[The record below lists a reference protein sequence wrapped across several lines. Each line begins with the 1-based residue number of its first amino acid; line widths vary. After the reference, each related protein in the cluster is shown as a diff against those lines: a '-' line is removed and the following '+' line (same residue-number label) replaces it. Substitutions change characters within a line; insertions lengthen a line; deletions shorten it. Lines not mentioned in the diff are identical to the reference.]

1 MIAIG
6 GPTASGK
13 TALSLALAKRF
24 GGEVISADS
33 MQIYRGLDIGT
44 AKASAAEQAEVPH
57 HLLDIKDPEEPF
69 SVAEYVKLADACIR
83 SLTGQQ
89 RLPLVVGGTGL
100 YISSLLDGI
109 AFAEQKNDPALRR
122 ALQTRA
128 EAEGGM
134 ALYQELA
141 AIDPEAAAKIHP
153 NNQGRVI
160 RALELYR
167 LTGKT
172 MTQQKAES
180 RPAQAPYEALVFCL
194 GAGERSALYER
205 IDRRVDSML
214 QNGVLP
220 EAELV
225 WKNREKYKTAAQAIG
240 YKEFFAYFDGTASL
254 EECAE
259 KLKQASRNYAKRQL
273 TWFRR
278 MPGVHWLDMT
288 RPGEEQRA
296 IDLVQDFLEQE

>member
-83 SLTGQQ
+83 SLTGQH

-122 ALQTRA
+122 ALQSRA
-128 EAEGGM
+128 EAEGIM

-194 GAGERSALYER
+194 GAGERSTLYER

-214 QNGVLP
+214 QNGILP

-240 YKEFFAYFDGTASL
+240 YKEFFAYFEGTASL

-296 IDLVQDFLEQE
+296 IDLVQDFLA

>member
-57 HLLDIKDPEEPF
+57 HLLNIKDPEEPF

-109 AFAEQKNDPALRR
+109 VFAEQKNDPALRR
-122 ALQTRA
+122 ALQSRA
-128 EAEGGM
+128 EAEGSM

-214 QNGVLP
+214 QNGILP

-240 YKEFFAYFDGTASL
+240 YKEFFAYFEGTASL
-254 EECAE
+254 EECVE

-296 IDLVQDFLEQE
+296 IDLVQDFLAQE

>member
-83 SLTGQQ
+83 SLTGQH

-122 ALQTRA
+122 ALQSRA
-128 EAEGGM
+128 EAEGIM

-214 QNGVLP
+214 QNGILP

-240 YKEFFAYFDGTASL
+240 YKEFFAYFEGTASL

-259 KLKQASRNYAKRQL
+259 KLKQSSRNYAKRQL

-296 IDLVQDFLEQE
+296 MELVQNFLEQE

>member
-83 SLTGQQ
+83 SLTGQH

-122 ALQTRA
+122 ALQSRA
-128 EAEGGM
+128 EAEGIM

-194 GAGERSALYER
+194 GAGERSTLYER

-214 QNGVLP
+214 QNGILP

-240 YKEFFAYFDGTASL
+240 YKEFFAYFEGTASL

-296 IDLVQDFLEQE
+296 IDLVQDFLAQE

>member
-109 AFAEQKNDPALRR
+109 VFAEQKNDPALRR
-122 ALQTRA
+122 ALQSRA
-128 EAEGGM
+128 EAEGSM

-214 QNGVLP
+214 QNGILP

-240 YKEFFAYFDGTASL
+240 YKEFFAYFEGTASL

-296 IDLVQDFLEQE
+296 IDLVQDFLAQE

>member
-33 MQIYRGLDIGT
+33 MQIYRRLDIGT

-83 SLTGQQ
+83 SLTGQHK
-89 RLPLVVGGTGL
+89 LPLVVGGTGL

-109 AFAEQKNDPALRR
+109 AFAEQKNDPALRL
-122 ALQTRA
+122 ALQNRA
-128 EAEGGM
+128 EAEGSM

-153 NNQGRVI
+153 NNLGRVI

-180 RPAQAPYEALVFCL
+180 RPAQAPYEALIFCL

-214 QNGVLP
+214 QNGILP

-240 YKEFFAYFDGTASL
+240 YKEFFAYFEGTAGL

-278 MPGVHWLDMT
+278 MSGVHWLDMT

-296 IDLVQDFLEQE
+296 IDLVQDFLAQE

>member
-83 SLTGQQ
+83 SLTGRQ

-122 ALQTRA
+122 ALQSRA
-128 EAEGGM
+128 EAEGSM

-214 QNGVLP
+214 QNGILP

-240 YKEFFAYFDGTASL
+240 YKEFFAYFEGTASL

-296 IDLVQDFLEQE
+296 IDLVQDFLAQE

>member
-122 ALQTRA
+122 ALQSRA
-128 EAEGGM
+128 EAEGIM

-214 QNGVLP
+214 QNGILP

-225 WKNREKYKTAAQAIG
+225 WKNCEKYKTAAQAIG
-240 YKEFFAYFDGTASL
+240 YKEFFAYFEGTASL

-278 MPGVHWLDMT
+278 MPDVHWLDMT

-296 IDLVQDFLEQE
+296 MELVQNFLEQE

>member
-33 MQIYRGLDIGT
+33 MQIYRRLDIGT

-83 SLTGQQ
+83 SLTGQH

-122 ALQTRA
+122 ALQSRA
-128 EAEGGM
+128 EAEGSM

-160 RALELYR
+160 RALELYQ

-214 QNGVLP
+214 QNGILP
-220 EAELV
+220 EAEMV

-240 YKEFFAYFDGTASL
+240 YKEFFAYFEGTASL

-296 IDLVQDFLEQE
+296 MELVQNFLAQE

>member
-109 AFAEQKNDPALRR
+109 VFAEQKNDPALRR
-122 ALQTRA
+122 ALQSRA
-128 EAEGGM
+128 EAEGSM

-214 QNGVLP
+214 QNGILP

-240 YKEFFAYFDGTASL
+240 YKEFFAYFEGTASL
-254 EECAE
+254 EECVE

-296 IDLVQDFLEQE
+296 IDLVQDFLAQE

>member
-69 SVAEYVKLADACIR
+69 SVAEYVKLADTCIC

-109 AFAEQKNDPALRR
+109 VFAEQKNDPALRR
-122 ALQTRA
+122 ALQSRA
-128 EAEGGM
+128 EAEGSM

-214 QNGVLP
+214 QNGILP

-240 YKEFFAYFDGTASL
+240 YKEFFAYFEGTANL

-296 IDLVQDFLEQE
+296 IDLVQDFLAQE

>member
-122 ALQTRA
+122 VLQSRA
-128 EAEGGM
+128 EAEGSM

-214 QNGVLP
+214 QNGILP

-240 YKEFFAYFDGTASL
+240 YKEFFAYFEGTASL

-296 IDLVQDFLEQE
+296 IDLVQDFLAQE

>member
-83 SLTGQQ
+83 SLTGQHK
-89 RLPLVVGGTGL
+89 LPLVVGGTGL

-122 ALQTRA
+122 ALQSRA
-128 EAEGGM
+128 EAEGSM

-214 QNGVLP
+214 QNGILP

-240 YKEFFAYFDGTASL
+240 YKEFFAYFEGTASL
-254 EECAE
+254 EECVE

-296 IDLVQDFLEQE
+296 IDLVQDFLAQE

>member
-69 SVAEYVKLADACIR
+69 SVAEYVKLADACIC

-122 ALQTRA
+122 ALQNRA
-128 EAEGGM
+128 EAEGSM

-214 QNGVLP
+214 QNGILP

-240 YKEFFAYFDGTASL
+240 YKEFFAYFEGTASL

-296 IDLVQDFLEQE
+296 IDLVQDFLAQE

>member
-69 SVAEYVKLADACIR
+69 SVAEYVKLADVCIR

-109 AFAEQKNDPALRR
+109 MFAEQKNDPALRR
-122 ALQTRA
+122 ALQSRA
-128 EAEGGM
+128 EAEGSM

-180 RPAQAPYEALVFCL
+180 RPAQAPYEALIFCL

-214 QNGVLP
+214 QNGILP

-240 YKEFFAYFDGTASL
+240 YKEFFAYFEGTASL

-296 IDLVQDFLEQE
+296 IDLVQDFLAQE

>member
-44 AKASAAEQAEVPH
+44 AKASTAEQAEVPH

-122 ALQTRA
+122 ALQSRA
-128 EAEGGM
+128 EAEGSM

-180 RPAQAPYEALVFCL
+180 RPAQAPYEARVFCL

-205 IDRRVDSML
+205 IDRRVDGML
-214 QNGVLP
+214 QNGILP

-240 YKEFFAYFDGTASL
+240 YKEFFAYFEGTASL

-296 IDLVQDFLEQE
+296 IDLVQDFLAQE